1 MVQEGFVFFVTAND
15 VRLTDVVPPQFIEFP
30 DDRTRPND

>member
-1 MVQEGFVFFVTAND
+1 MVQEGFVFFVTAKE
-15 VRLTDVVPPQFIEFP
+15 VWLTNVVPPQFIEFP